1 MAEADV
7 GELQHV
13 LLDDLR
19 DVLHSLGRSLRGVGQ
34 RLSAPV
40 NLGQSSLER
49 RGGPWSLAIVSCR
62 GRREL
67 GSLRGRMCRDF
78 FLLSRQVRCGEERSL
93 GQLGQGGD
101 WS

>member
-49 RGGPWSLAIVSCR
+49 RGGPWSLAVVS
-62 GRREL
+62 GSGGREL
-67 GSLRGRMCRDF
+67 RSLGSRMCRDF
-78 FLLSRQVRCGEERSL
+78 FFLTGEIWCCQQGSL
-93 GQLGQGGD
+93 GLGQRGY